1 MSSNLSVNRVCEY
14 CKNTFVA
21 KTTRTRFCS
30 PICNGRNNKMIIRN
44 LKIKESDLDTLS
56 KSNDTQTQK
65 IEEIKG
71 RDFLTVKDASL
82 LLNISTKTLYR
93 LIERKEINSFTFHHE
108 KH

>member
-44 LKIKESDLDTLS
+44 LKIKESDLDTIVA
-56 KSNDTQTQK
+56 KYQETIPIVNYED
-65 IEEIKG
+65 
-71 RDFLTVKDASL
+71 L
-82 LLNISTKTLYR
+82 LPISIILM
-93 LIERKEINSFTFHHE
+93 E
-108 KH
+108 